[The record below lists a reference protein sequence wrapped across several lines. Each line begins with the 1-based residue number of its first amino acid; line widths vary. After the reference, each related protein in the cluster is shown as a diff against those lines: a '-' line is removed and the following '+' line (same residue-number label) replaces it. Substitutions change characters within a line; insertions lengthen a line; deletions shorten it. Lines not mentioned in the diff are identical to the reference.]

1 MRRITGW
8 ARRRGPAALAWRG
21 RAHPWAGGEELATA
35 AVRGARRTGT
45 LTGMSAA
52 FIFLMVI
59 LKIPIFML
67 LYIVWYAIKSPPQ
80 PEPVT
85 GEDGG
90 SKRPLSPRPRHP
102 QHPRPALPRNPRR
115 GPHGAPQ
122 VAPPARIRTRT
133 VVARARHAE
142 PHR

>member
-1 MRRITGW
+1 M
-8 ARRRGPAALAWRG
+8 
-21 RAHPWAGGEELATA
+21 
-35 AVRGARRTGT
+35 GT

-80 PEPVT
+80 PEPVA

-90 SKRPLSPRPRHP
+90 TKRPLSPRPRHP
-102 QHPRPALPRNPRR
+102 HPRPALPRSPRR

-122 VAPPARIRTRT
+122 VAAPARTRRP